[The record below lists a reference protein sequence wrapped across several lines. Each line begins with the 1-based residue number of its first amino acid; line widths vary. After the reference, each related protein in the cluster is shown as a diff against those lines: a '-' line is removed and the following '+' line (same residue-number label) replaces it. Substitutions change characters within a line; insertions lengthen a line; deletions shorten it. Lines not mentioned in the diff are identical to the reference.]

1 MKIQNTLK
9 FVNLDSLKNLIL
21 RNKDR
26 LKTAALPVLIGGA
39 VLFFWFYGSGG
50 EEPIV
55 TEKTATSADTGQ
67 VVTENDG
74 TSISEAEIYV
84 DIDGE
89 VKTPGVY
96 KVSEGT
102 RLFQVIEMAGGLT
115 EGASTEMLNRAET
128 VYDGQKITVMSKSG
142 GISDVEKTERQPS
155 GSISGISNGKININ
169 IADSVTL
176 QTIPGIGPSK
186 AERIIEYRKSV
197 GRFTKTEEIKNVTG
211 IGDKTF
217 ESIRDYITV

>member
-1 MKIQNTLK
+1 MKIQNNIK
-9 FVNLDSLKNLIL
+9 FVNLDRLKNLIS
-21 RNKDR
+21 RNKER

-50 EEPIV
+50 EEPQVNEKMNSSSDAGQAV
-55 TEKTATSADTGQ
+55 TVS
-67 VVTENDG
+67 DG
-74 TSISEAEIYV
+74 TSISAAEIYV

-89 VKTPGVY
+89 VKSPGVY

-115 EGASTEMLNRAET
+115 ESASTEMLNRAEA
-128 VYDGQKITVMSKSG
+128 VYDGQKITVMSQAGKVSEEENIG
-142 GISDVEKTERQPS
+142 GSITGV
-155 GSISGISNGKININ
+155 ISGISNGKVNIN

-197 GRFTKTEEIKNVTG
+197 GRFTKTEQIKNVTG

-217 ESIRDYITV
+217 ESIKDYITV

>member
-1 MKIQNTLK
+1 MKIQHTLK

-55 TEKTATSADTGQ
+55 SEQTATSA
-67 VVTENDG
+67 DG

-142 GISDVEKTERQPS
+142 GISDGEKTERQPS

-186 AERIIEYRKSV
+186 AERIIEDRKSV